1 VPESRGGG
9 NHEELLRGGL
19 EVCGEEKTG
28 SEKKAGQKTVR
39 GVDAHKQFVGVRC
52 GGWYSGNPAE
62 GKCL

>member
-1 VPESRGGG
+1 
-9 NHEELLRGGL
+9 L
-19 EVCGEEKTG
+19 EVFGEEKTG

-39 GVDAHKQFVGVRC
+39 GVDAHKQFVGVRY